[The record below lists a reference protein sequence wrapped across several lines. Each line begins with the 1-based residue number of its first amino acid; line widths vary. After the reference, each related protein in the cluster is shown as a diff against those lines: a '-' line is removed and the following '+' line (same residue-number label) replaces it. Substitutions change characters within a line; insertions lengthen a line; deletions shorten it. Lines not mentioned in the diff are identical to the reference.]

1 MYFPSNR
8 RRKHGEK
15 LRLPRKSGKW
25 DGKLLQPNKMHNGPW
40 CSFKIWPF
48 TIQNRDI
55 IVEYKLKNYIN
66 GCVASNI
73 QLQIIVFQ
81 FVRFTFVNS
90 NLSHTDKQLCLLNIS
105 YNS

>member
-25 DGKLLQPNKMHNGPW
+25 DV
-40 CSFKIWPF
+40 KIWPF